1 LKAAVAE
8 IVANIVVHAMYAYA
22 LAGGLFAIFFVVR
35 GVQKIDHRAQ
45 GAGVGF
51 RLLIFPGAAVFWPT
65 LLKRWLRATGEPPE
79 EGNPHQ

>member
-1 LKAAVAE
+1 
-8 IVANIVVHAMYAYA
+8 
-22 LAGGLFAIFFVVR
+22 VVR